1 LKLSTYIN
9 TYSLFRSKFYLCGC
23 TQCGVNQLWG
33 TRWSTRNWVFFFLG
47 AVPQRAKEIVAI
59 DFKNAS
65 IRKRKR
71 KDSLSSVV
79 GTFSLYSTRHSLDT
93 LLALQS
99 LWKEPT
105 GDHLEEGKKKHA
117 HTHTHTQTRTQ
128 YTWRKFT
135 RMSSPLYY
143 LNMHT
148 YARTHTHAHRLY
160 SRTCYVP
167 MHCIKCNAT
176 RCKNFISM
184 YITESD
190 YNDSQKH
197 THIHIHIFFHL
208 QSHFCKQKNP
218 ASTLGCI
225 QN

>member
-105 GDHLEEGKKKHA
+105 GDHLEEGKKKTCTY
-117 HTHTHTQTRTQ
+117 THTHTNTDTVHMEKVHANVLTAVLFKHAHVRSDSHTRTQ
-128 YTWRKFT
+128 IIFTYTSHSVSNAPGTGRAGRSCYRYLLCTNALHQMQRYALQK
-135 RMSSPLYY
+135 LY
-143 LNMHT
+143 
-148 YARTHTHAHRLY
+148 
-160 SRTCYVP
+160 
-167 MHCIKCNAT
+167 
-176 RCKNFISM
+176 
-184 YITESD
+184 
-190 YNDSQKH
+190 
-197 THIHIHIFFHL
+197 
-208 QSHFCKQKNP
+208 
-218 ASTLGCI
+218 
-225 QN
+225 